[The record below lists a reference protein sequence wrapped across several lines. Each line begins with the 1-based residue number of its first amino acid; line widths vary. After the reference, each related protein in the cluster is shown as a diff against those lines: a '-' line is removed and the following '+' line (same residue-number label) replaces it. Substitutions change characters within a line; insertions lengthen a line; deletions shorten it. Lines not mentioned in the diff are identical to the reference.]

1 MTLKRFAGSLVTL
14 ALALAAGAL
23 HGQAVVSSFTDI
35 GTLGGTL
42 SYASGIND
50 AGEVVGWS
58 EPADYDSEQA
68 FLYSG
73 GSMTNIDY
81 LPTLGIGSAMVGT
94 TINNAGQYTIDYHE
108 MIFSSL
114 GEFTTDSVLLIPG
127 NFGHADTPLD
137 TLGAPYVYGQA
148 VNSVGEIAGYGLTFD
163 ATDNAF
169 LHSGGSAGFNDNGNT
184 TSLGTLGGP
193 NSYGYGI
200 NDAGEVVGAAEIAGG
215 FPYLH
220 AFLYTN
226 GTMTDL
232 GTLGGDESQAN
243 GINNAGQI
251 AGWANPS
258 GAIYPHAFLYGNG
271 TMTDLG
277 TLGGL
282 TSQANGL
289 NAAGEVVGNSTYNL
303 TASEHAF
310 FYADGTMYD
319 LNTLAAAYL
328 SNGST
333 PGFVSLDS
341 ATAIN
346 NLGQIIG
353 QGTYRDGSGTDYN
366 RAFLL
371 TVEVP
376 EPAAGAAILGAAVLG
391 WVGWR
396 RGARRG
402 KSAGGEMK

>member
-73 GSMTNIDY
+73 GGMTNIDY

-137 TLGAPYVYGQA
+137 TLGAPYVYGHA
-148 VNSVGEIAGYGLTFD
+148 VNSSGEIAGYGLTFD
-163 ATDNAF
+163 ATYNAF

-232 GTLGGDESQAN
+232 GTLGG
-243 GINNAGQI
+243 
-251 AGWANPS
+251 
-258 GAIYPHAFLYGNG
+258 
-271 TMTDLG
+271 
-277 TLGGL
+277 L

-289 NAAGEVVGNSTYNL
+289 NAVGEVVGNSTYNL

-353 QGTYRDGSGTDYN
+353 QGTYRDDSGTDYS
-366 RAFLL
+366 RAYLL

-391 WVGWR
+391 WVGWK